1 MKKQLLFL
9 ATLCVFM
16 VSVVFASPPG
26 HDETQQNSPVINM
39 QVAYPLD
46 AAIGMEVCPA
56 FRQQTSVFNS
66 DERFISMKSATT
78 FASGGTTFQRTAS
91 NHDIN
96 TTRTY
101 AHGQRILNVKNLYKR
116 DAYQRHIQFAD
127 DANSST
133 GIPRSMVYIC

>member
-1 MKKQLLFL
+1 MKKRIAILFAMLCL
-9 ATLCVFM
+9 AVFG
-16 VSVVFASPPG
+16 VVAASPPG

-39 QVAYPLD
+39 QIAYPLD

-116 DAYQRHIQFAD
+116 DAYQRHIQFAV
-127 DANSST
+127 ANSST